1 MIEPLTCVIL
11 AAGTSSRFGDDK
23 LFHRIDGEAL
33 LARAIRA
40 CGAFATVVVAGTQT
54 IAKLDPSRV
63 ELVPNERPELGM
75 AYSLQRANERI
86 EASHAIAVLPADLAL
101 IEPEHVAWVVAA
113 SHDADV
119 THPLRKDGTPGH
131 PVVFSARARTR
142 IAALPPGDTIK
153 QLRNRAGLTRLVL
166 AVNDAWPYLDIDQP
180 GDLERVRKETRGE

>member
-23 LFHRIDGEAL
+23 LFHRVGGEAL

-40 CGAFATVVVAGTQT
+40 CGAFATVVVAGTHT
-54 IAKLDPSRV
+54 IAKLDSSRV

-113 SHDADV
+113 SHEADV
-119 THPLRKDGTPGH
+119 THPLRHDGTPGH
-131 PVVFSARARTR
+131 PVVFSARARSG
-142 IAALPPGDTIK
+142 IATLPPGDTIK
-153 QLRNRAGLTRLVL
+153 QLRDRADLTRIVI
-166 AVNDAWPYLDIDQP
+166 AVDDAWPYLDIDLP
-180 GDLERVRKETRGE
+180 ADVERARKGTHGE